1 MMLSS
6 HTPDQAILPVVI
18 GVLGAKPDI
27 FDHLNKIISEH
38 SVSGHVQLLLATEE
52 IVESGA
58 ILKCDGVIGILDGN
72 LGLSAQTI
80 SLWNEI
86 QDHNLPRI
94 VLAINTVTGRA
105 DFDEAIAL
113 TELVL
118 NEDIAIRYFP
128 LEDDEV
134 PKYIGLLDVLTHEIL
149 LPNENPTQA
158 DPEHINLTIDDHNEL
173 VELLVHSD
181 LSESLFQAHLSG
193 MPISLPKLK
202 ELWDISE
209 LVTILPIDQWV
220 SDLQIQNWL
229 TNRKSIWIPISGSK
243 ESGQEEVN
251 DNVNEIGIPLG
262 IGIAK
267 GVARIWNYDKS
278 TSLELVTQSNEII
291 ELNGLGDGHLI
302 FSDQIRVD
310 DTLRPSG
317 TNFLVTSP
325 SS

>member
-6 HTPDQAILPVVI
+6 QTPDQAILPVLI
-18 GVLGAKPDI
+18 GVLGAQPEI
-27 FDHLNKIISEH
+27 FDHLSKICSENFG
-38 SVSGHVQLLLATEE
+38 SGNVQLLLANEE
-52 IVESGA
+52 IIESGA

-86 QDHNLPRI
+86 QDHNIPRI
-94 VLAINTVTGRA
+94 VLAINTVNGRA

-134 PKYIGLLDVLTHEIL
+134 PKYIGLLDVLTHEIV
-149 LPNENPTQA
+149 LPNENPTPA
-158 DPEHINLTIDDHNEL
+158 DPEHINLTIDDHDEL

-181 LSESLFQAHLSG
+181 LSDGLFQAHLSG

-202 ELWDISE
+202 ELWGESE

-220 SDLQIQNWL
+220 SDLQILNWL
-229 TNRKSIWIPISGSK
+229 NSRRSIWIPISGSK
-243 ESGQEEVN
+243 ELGQAEIN
-251 DNVNEIGIPLG
+251 HNVNVFGIPLG

-267 GVARIWNYDKS
+267 GVARIWNFDKS
-278 TSLELVTQSNEII
+278 TNMEIVTQSNEVIQ
-291 ELNGLGDGHLI
+291 LNGLGDGHL
-302 FSDQIRVD
+302 FFNDQIRVG
-310 DTLRPSG
+310 DTLRPVG
-317 TNFLVTSP
+317 TNYLVTSP